1 MYRSAIE
8 QYEEIFG
15 VAKKLWPKNYLF
27 STILQLNGKYL
38 MAVIF
43 GKEDG
48 IYSQEMA
55 LETVVGP
62 LHRPKILLT

>member
-1 MYRSAIE
+1 
-8 QYEEIFG
+8 
-15 VAKKLWPKNYLF
+15 
-27 STILQLNGKYL
+27 

-62 LHRPKILLT
+62 LHRPKILLI